1 MKSIAHFSE
10 ENTRIS
16 TSLDQFFQVFSL
28 SSLLRRCRIQKKRGV
43 STTSLFQFVFRLP
56 FTGKNLYHTFASS
69 STPVDFSIHTVYRFW
84 KKATYHWSRFLLLV
98 STRCIKRFVHPYN
111 NADRIPVIIADDTMI
126 AKPYS
131 SHMDMLS
138 YVWDHAEGKSRQGFS
153 CLTLGWSDGST
164 FCPLSFRLL
173 TSKRHHVND
182 TYWDWTWNRH
192 PSSLAYQRRE
202 GSTESKPTVLVSLL
216 QEAQQ
221 AKIPARHVV
230 FDSWYT
236 SPALCREI
244 VSKTGYHCIGL
255 LKNNRTRYRRIV
267 GSETALTYSSP
278 MRLSELY
285 ALCRKEGEE
294 SSQQSKIRLS
304 KKIHLRIYGDIQVSL
319 GDIETGCPL
328 RAKIVFV
335 SAHHH
340 GKKTSQTRSW
350 IAILSTD
357 TTLSSQEI
365 VRLYSKRWDIEVF
378 FKTMKSLLHVEKE
391 YQFRSFDSMIA
402 YMTMSFVR
410 YIYLAWHSRQ
420 NTDVRT
426 YGELYYQVWDELQD
440 VTFQEA
446 MERVLSI
453 LQKIMIDNFP
463 AVAEKIHTL
472 FTLFMQT
479 LPSYTL
485 GRLRY
490 MNCKS

>member
-1 MKSIAHFSE
+1 
-10 ENTRIS
+10 
-16 TSLDQFFQVFSL
+16 
-28 SSLLRRCRIQKKRGV
+28 
-43 STTSLFQFVFRLP
+43 
-56 FTGKNLYHTFASS
+56 
-69 STPVDFSIHTVYRFW
+69 
-84 KKATYHWSRFLLLV
+84 
-98 STRCIKRFVHPYN
+98 
-111 NADRIPVIIADDTMI
+111 MI

-202 GSTESKPTVLVSLL
+202 RSTESKPTVLVSLL

-340 GKKTSQTRSW
+340 GKKNTKARSW

-357 TTLSSQEI
+357 TSLSSYEI

-446 MERVLSI
+446 MERVLTI

>member
-1 MKSIAHFSE
+1 
-10 ENTRIS
+10 
-16 TSLDQFFQVFSL
+16 
-28 SSLLRRCRIQKKRGV
+28 
-43 STTSLFQFVFRLP
+43 
-56 FTGKNLYHTFASS
+56 
-69 STPVDFSIHTVYRFW
+69 
-84 KKATYHWSRFLLLV
+84 
-98 STRCIKRFVHPYN
+98 
-111 NADRIPVIIADDTMI
+111 
-126 AKPYS
+126 
-131 SHMDMLS
+131 MDMLS
-138 YVWDHAEGKSRQGFS
+138 YVWDHAEGKSKQGFS

-164 FCPLSFRLL
+164 FCPLGFRLL
-173 TSKRHHVND
+173 SSKRHHVND
-182 TYWDWTWNRH
+182 TYWDWTWNCH
-192 PSSLAYQRRE
+192 PSSLAYRRRE
-202 GSTESKPTVLVSLL
+202 QSTDSKPTVLVSLL

-221 AKIPARHVV
+221 SKIPARHVV

-236 SPALCREI
+236 SPALCRDI

-255 LKNNRTRYRRIV
+255 LKNNRTRYRQLV
-267 GSETALTYSSP
+267 ESEATTLTYSSP
-278 MRLSELY
+278 MQLSQLY
-285 ALCRKEGEE
+285 AWCRKEEE
-294 SSQQSKIRLS
+294 KEPQKPTTICIS
-304 KKIHLRIYGDIQVSL
+304 KKIHLRIFGAIQVSL
-319 GDIETGCPL
+319 GESKGEAGEGSEAGYPL
-328 RAKIVFV
+328 QAKIVFV

-340 GKKTSQTRSW
+340 GKKNTRVRSW

-402 YMTMSFVR
+402 SMTMSFVR

-420 NTDVRT
+420 HTDVRT

-446 MERVLSI
+446 MERVLTI